1 MKNDPTEREEFM
13 RKKVSVIGA
22 GNVGAAVAQYLAEDN
37 VCDIMLFDVVEGL
50 PQGKALDLM
59 QAGPVRGYDVNI
71 TGTNDFS
78 LLKGSD
84 IVVHTAGLA
93 RKPGMSREDLLKANA
108 EIVGNV
114 AKSVKQ
120 YADQAMIIMVAN
132 PLDLMTFHAFKVTG
146 FPANRVFGQAGI
158 LDSIRFRTFIGMEL
172 NVAQTET
179 EAMVLGGHGDTM
191 VPLPRYTTVAGV
203 PITELMAPDRIEALS
218 KRTIDGGAE
227 IVKLLKTGSAYYAP
241 AAASVEMVKAVL
253 NDTKKVFPCSAHLT
267 GQYGIK
273 DIYIGVPVVLGSGG
287 VEKIYELKLEAAE
300 LAALQKS
307 AATYKEHLKDLGY

>member
-1 MKNDPTEREEFM
+1 M

-37 VCDIMLFDVVEGL
+37 VCDITIFDVVEGL
-50 PQGKALDLM
+50 PQGKALDLL
-59 QAGPVRGYDVNI
+59 QAGPVRGYDI
-71 TGTNDFS
+71 SIRGTNDFS
-78 LLKGSD
+78 ELKGSD

-93 RKPGMSREDLLKANA
+93 RKPGMSREDLLTKNA
-108 EIVGNV
+108 EIIGSV
-114 AKSVKQ
+114 ARSVKEH
-120 YADQAMIIMVAN
+120 AEHAMIIMVAN
-132 PLDLMTFHAFKVTG
+132 PLDLMTFHAYKITG
-146 FPANRVFGQAGI
+146 FPSNRVFGQAGI
-158 LDSIRFRTFIGMEL
+158 LDSIRFRTFVGLEL
-172 NVAQTET
+172 GIAQTET

-203 PITELMAPDRIEALS
+203 PITELMPKERIDALS

-227 IVKLLKTGSAYYAP
+227 IVALLKTGSAYYAP
-241 AAASVEMVKAVL
+241 AAATVEMVKAVL
-253 NDTKKVFPCSAHLT
+253 YDSKKVFPCSALLT

-273 DIYIGVPVVLGSGG
+273 DIYIGVPVVLGAGG

-307 AATYKEHLKDLGY
+307 AATYKDHLKVLGY